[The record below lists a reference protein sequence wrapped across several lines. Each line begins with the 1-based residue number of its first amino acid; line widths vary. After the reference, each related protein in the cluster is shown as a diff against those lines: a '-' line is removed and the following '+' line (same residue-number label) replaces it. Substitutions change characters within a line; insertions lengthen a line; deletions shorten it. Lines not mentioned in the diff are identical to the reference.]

1 MHVFI
6 TVILQNPSAIDSAKL
21 NSHMLSKYQNY
32 NLCLSPPKFTLD
44 ILKMAKYSK
53 YMAVTL
59 NKSILKKKATMLVVL
74 FILMYVYSFRDC
86 KF

>member
-1 MHVFI
+1 MHIFI

-32 NLCLSPPKFTLD
+32 NLCLSPPKFTSD

-59 NKSILKKKATMLVVL
+59 NKSILKKRPL
-74 FILMYVYSFRDC
+74 C
-86 KF
+86 

>member
-59 NKSILKKKATMLVVL
+59 NKSILKKKKGHYVSSIIHSHVCLL
-74 FILMYVYSFRDC
+74 FSWL
-86 KF
+86 